1 MKAIAP
7 QVAVSNRPN
16 YPCFNRSYQRGKQLR
31 ILKTTTVAVILV
43 AGAISSAQAAMPKSS
58 IVNLEVSANTKN
70 MPMSASGTMTSAM
83 SGSAFAKFAINT
95 KANTLCYS
103 ISAKGLKNI
112 TEAHVQVTS
121 TEKDV
126 LIFNPKK
133 INSSNP
139 SCLKVSSKSLADL
152 TNYPSKYSFMVHTK
166 AYPDGAVMGDL
177 KRSR

>member
-1 MKAIAP
+1 M
-7 QVAVSNRPN
+7 
-16 YPCFNRSYQRGKQLR
+16 QRF
-31 ILKTTTVAVILV
+31 KTTLVTMILV
-43 AGAISSAQAAMPKSS
+43 VGGISSAQAAMPKSP

-83 SGSAFAKFAINT
+83 SGSAFAKFAINA

-133 INSSNP
+133 VNSSTP
-139 SCLKVSSKSLADL
+139 SCLKVSSKSLLDL